1 MAKKFNGLQFTGTI
15 DNVCVYEMFGKI
27 YARKKSSL
35 TRKRV
40 LKSREFKKTR
50 QYASDLGRAAQ
61 IGSEIYQALPI
72 NIRERWL
79 YRAITGEAASLLY
92 EGKNEQQVRDILWE
106 KYIHN
111 TGCRKDRSHT
121 KTFYHSTPESTRLL
135 RKVFL
140 ERWEA
145 QELSYYYF
153 KRAWQNRGY
162 FNPQRFREVMET
174 MNRSARGR

>member
-1 MAKKFNGLQFTGTI
+1 MAKRYKGLRFTGTI
-15 DNVCVYEMFGKI
+15 SNICIYQMFGKT
-27 YARKKSSL
+27 YARRKSSL

-40 LKSREFKKTR
+40 LKSREFEKTR
-50 QYASDLGRAAQ
+50 KYASDLGLAAQ

-72 NIRERWL
+72 DIRERWL

-92 EGKNEQQVRDILWE
+92 EGNNEQQVRDILWE

-111 TGCRKDRSHT
+111 TGCRKDRSNT

-145 QELSYYYF
+145 QELSYYFF
-153 KRAWQNRGY
+153 KRAWQNRGN

-174 MNRSARGR
+174 MNRLPGG